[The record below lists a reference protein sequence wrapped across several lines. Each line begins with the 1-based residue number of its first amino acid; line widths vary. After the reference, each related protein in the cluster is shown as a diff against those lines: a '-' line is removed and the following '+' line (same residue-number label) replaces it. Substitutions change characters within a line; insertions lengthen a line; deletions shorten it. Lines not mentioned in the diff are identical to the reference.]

1 MADQRVEVGSVRL
14 AVRESGRGQARVFL
28 HYGGGNLAMWE
39 AVMPAFERD
48 ARCIRLDLRGHGRSD
63 APASGYRLEDMAG
76 DVVGL
81 LDRLDVGAAHLV
93 GSSLG
98 AEVALAMASRHPD
111 RVLSLVL
118 DGAFASEYGP
128 YGLHAAADLAQ
139 DPETQREL
147 DEQQARPDAT
157 YPSAEAYL
165 AKKREV
171 LEQAG
176 LWNDAVEA
184 VARYGIAQLPDG
196 TFANAWRKWAR
207 DEYMRHYYAARFETY
222 YAAVRCPVLLLPGS
236 REMEDA
242 LVAKAVSAFRELA
255 GHCEVVQVAGA
266 EHPFGWL
273 MIPAAMADAVLAFY
287 ARIRD
292 G

>member
-1 MADQRVEVGSVRL
+1 MADRRVNVGNVRL
-14 AVRESGRGQARVFL
+14 AVRESGRGEARVFL

-39 AVMPAFERD
+39 PVMPAFERA
-48 ARCIRLDLRGHGRSD
+48 ARCIRPDLRGHGRSD
-63 APASGYRLEDMAG
+63 APPSGYRLEDMAE

-81 LDRLDVGAAHLV
+81 LDRLGVSAAHLV

-98 AEVALAMASRHPD
+98 AEVALAVAAGHPD
-111 RVLSLVL
+111 RALSLVL

-147 DEQQARPDAT
+147 DEQRARPDVT
-157 YPSAEAYL
+157 YPSAKAYL

-171 LEQAG
+171 FEQAG
-176 LWNDAVEA
+176 LWNDAMEA
-184 VARYGIAQLPDG
+184 VAKYGTIERPEG

-236 REMEDA
+236 REMADP
-242 LVAKAVSAFRELA
+242 LVAKAISGFRELVERF
-255 GHCEVVQVAGA
+255 EVVQVTGA

-273 MIPAAMADAVLAFY
+273 TVPAAMADAVLAFS
-287 ARIRD
+287 ARV
-292 G
+292 